1 MVFFMRYTSWVA
13 ALVKG
18 LQSPKSPID
27 LEDDWCRK
35 RDEDARGRHGVH
47 ICWLIEAGYGK
58 YVENMVIYGKYM
70 GHMVIYGCLPSGNL
84 TICY

>member
-1 MVFFMRYTSWVA
+1 MIGVENETRTPW
-13 ALVKG
+13 
-18 LQSPKSPID
+18 
-27 LEDDWCRK
+27 
-35 RDEDARGRHGVH
+35 RHGVH